1 MQVVYQ
7 IIMAL
12 AGLGV
17 MLYGIRLISRGLENV
32 LGFSFKRALG
42 KTSRSMFKSY
52 GLGAGTTFLLQT
64 TLLTVTMVVGLIN
77 IGAIGLGQALAIVLG
92 ANFGSTLAMV
102 LLAFE
107 SVNILQILS
116 IFVIIGVA
124 VLIFAKSEKTEKIG
138 KVILGFGLLCL
149 GITLLSSSMKVLS
162 TMLNLTDLL
171 TGLTNPA
178 LLILIGCALAIFMQ
192 SSYPVVAILI
202 VLAGMGSLSF
212 ISCSFVLFGAN
223 LGTGITLLFL
233 TGFGDGYNGR
243 RVVLFNLFMKIFSV
257 LLFTALMFIPAWA
270 DWIHNSLCGG
280 MYAISLV
287 VMMILFNM
295 VPGLILLPFMK
306 WLEKFMR
313 VVVRQKN
320 GDKDVFDT
328 FELDDRVMKLPA
340 VAQKAVVG
348 NIAKILEMQVE
359 LCEKLTKRM
368 LERQDAPANSFKNKV
383 KSLEKS
389 IKITTNNA
397 IRIGSSQGEM
407 EKANSLVGLLG
418 DLSDILKVCQRLIE
432 FGTNIKDKPRS
443 IKNAHLANL
452 EPLAGQIIALGH
464 QSFFLL
470 SNELNIEERDD
481 KLRAVFQMDELNKER
496 NTEAK
501 HGLVAATEGKNQDNS
516 LYFSILYE
524 FGRLSTDFTD
534 IAIKTSLMEE

>member
-17 MLYGIRLISRGLENV
+17 LLYGIRLISKGLENV

-77 IGAIGLGQALAIVLG
+77 IGAIGLGQAMAIILG
-92 ANFGSTLAMV
+92 ANFGSALAMI

-107 SVNILQILS
+107 SINILQILS
-116 IFVIIGVA
+116 VFVVVGMA

-138 KVILGFGLLCL
+138 RVILGFGMLCL
-149 GITLLSSSMKVLS
+149 GITLLSSNMREIATVFS
-162 TMLNLTDLL
+162 LTDLL
-171 TGLTNPA
+171 AGLNNPA
-178 LLILIGCALAIFMQ
+178 VLMLLGCALAIFMQ

-202 VLAGMGSLSF
+202 ALAGVGSLNF
-212 ISCSFVLFGAN
+212 VSCAFVMLGAN
-223 LGTGITLLFL
+223 LGTSITLLFL
-233 TGFGDGYNGR
+233 TGFGDGHNGR
-243 RVVLFNLFMKIFSV
+243 RVVLYNLFMKIFTII
-257 LLFTALMFIPAWA
+257 LFTALLFIPAWA
-270 DWIHNSLCGG
+270 DWIHTTLCGG

-287 VMMILFNM
+287 IMMILFNLI
-295 VPGLILLPFMK
+295 PGLILLPFMK
-306 WLEKFMR
+306 WQEKFMR

-320 GDKDVFDT
+320 NTENSFDS

-340 VAQKAVVG
+340 VAQKAVIG
-348 NIAKILEMQVE
+348 NVAKILEMQVE

-368 LERQDAPANSFKNKV
+368 LERQDSAANSFKNKV

-397 IRIGSSQGEM
+397 IRIGSGHGEM
-407 EKANSLVGLLG
+407 EKANALVGLLS
-418 DLSDILKVCQRLIE
+418 DLSEILKVCQRFIE
-432 FGTNIKDKPRS
+432 FGNRIKEKPRS
-443 IKNAHLANL
+443 IRNAQLANL
-452 EPLAGQIIALGH
+452 QPLAGQIIALGWE
-464 QSFFLL
+464 SCFLL
-470 SNELNIEERDD
+470 SNELSIEERDSRLRTIFQLDEWNSD
-481 KLRAVFQMDELNKER
+481 K

-501 HGLVAATEGKNQDNS
+501 HSLVANTEGKNQDNS
-516 LYFSILYE
+516 LYFNILYE